1 MTLESLNDIVKYLER
16 FRQSD
21 YVLSF
26 DSYPDETDPPDYFN
40 RHVHKFWELKFNS
53 LQHRIILIPPGM
65 VHCSTRRDLSMDIS
79 RYAINIIGLE
89 KSPPWKVYVDEETDH
104 GCNLIPEILNTA
116 WRYPAGAGFDP
127 LRRGL
132 IRVAIENIL
141 LLLRQN
147 LSDPGIAKRRGTIV
161 ETALDYMENF
171 YYLVDLSISDIA
183 GFVGVSPQHLNSAFR
198 KATGKTTR
206 QNLISI
212 RLNHARELLADSQY
226 FVKEVASLTGWR
238 SPFYLSN
245 SFRREFGV
253 SPGACRSRNGGR
265 PELSS
270 ASK

>member
-1 MTLESLNDIVKYLER
+1 MTLKSLNDIVKYLET

-21 YVLSF
+21 YDLSF
-26 DSYPDETDPPDYFN
+26 DSQPEKTDPPDYFN
-40 RHVHKFWELKFNS
+40 RHVHKFWELKFN
-53 LQHRIILIPPGM
+53 LPHHQIILVPPGM
-65 VHCSTRRDLSMDIS
+65 VHCSTRRDMSMDIS
-79 RYAINIIGLE
+79 RYAINIIVIE
-89 KSPPWKVYVDEETDH
+89 KSPPWKVYINEEEGHT
-104 GCNLIPEILNTA
+104 CNLIPEILNTV
-116 WRYPAGAGFDP
+116 WRYPAGPGFDP

-147 LSDPGIAKRRGTIV
+147 ISDPGIAKRRRSIV

-198 KATGKTTR
+198 KSTGKTTR

-212 RLNHARELLADSQY
+212 RLNHARELLEDSKY
-226 FVKEVASLTGWR
+226 FVKDVAGLTGWR

-245 SFRREFGV
+245 SFRREFGI
-253 SPGACRSRNGGR
+253 SPSAYHSRNGDIA
-265 PELSS
+265 E
-270 ASK
+270 K